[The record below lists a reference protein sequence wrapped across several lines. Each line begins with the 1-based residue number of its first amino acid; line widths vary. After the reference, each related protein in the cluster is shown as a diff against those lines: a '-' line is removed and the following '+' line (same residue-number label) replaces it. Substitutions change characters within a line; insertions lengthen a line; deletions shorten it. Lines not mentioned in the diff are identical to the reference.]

1 MRQLVAGD
9 RPPEDIVREVYLTTL
24 SREPSARELQSA
36 VAAFGATGATRETA
50 TEDVFWA
57 VLNSPEFIFNH

>member
-1 MRQLVAGD
+1 VRQLVAGN

-24 SREPSARELQSA
+24 SREPSARELQTA
-36 VAAFGATGATRETA
+36 VASFSAAGVTRETA